1 MTFPRAIH
9 LDTGSGPRC
18 GHRRPFGL
26 TSTAEAVTCSP
37 CLMLMAGGF
46 TLGLRHEEWQLA
58 PHGTLAAYRRHYRRG
73 TPVCEACR
81 QAKARYNADRVRSA
95 A

>member
-1 MTFPRAIH
+1 MSAPRAIH
-9 LDTGSGPRC
+9 LDTGAGPRC

-26 TSTAEAVTCSP
+26 THIPEAVTCGP

-73 TPVCEACR
+73 TKPCEPCA
-81 QAKARYNADRVRSA
+81 QAKSRYNAGRIRSA